1 MHSIAGRTAGPLK
14 IGHGWINKISGS
26 IKNMIFYKR
35 ALTNLEVKKLNQS
48 SKGEKINYGGPKVTK
63 HSNGLVT
70 MSGVLGFK
78 SVVIENVCNIHEEIR
93 PNKMISFTNQDNKQA
108 MITIT
113 PEGKVKAFMQQQQ
126 VVY

>member
-1 MHSIAGRTAGPLK
+1 
-14 IGHGWINKISGS
+14 
-26 IKNMIFYKR
+26 MIFYKR

-78 SVVIENVCNIHEEIR
+78 SGKVIENVCNIHEEVR
-93 PNKMISFTNQDNKQA
+93 PNKMISFFTNQDNKQA

-113 PEGKVKAFMQQQQ
+113 PEGKVKVSGATTISGILTLDGISYFTNKL
-126 VVY
+126 